1 MFDDLSSRL
10 ERVFKRLKGEGTVR
24 ERHLDETLQELRLA
38 LLQADV
44 SVEVVEDFCKRVR
57 EKALGAEV
65 AASLTPAQQIIA
77 LVSEELKELLGGQAQ
92 PLKLPQQKCGVV
104 LLVGLQ
110 GSGKTTSA
118 AKLALNLKNQGKVPI
133 LVSADFSRPAARE
146 QLAVLG
152 EQVGVKV
159 HPGVEDGAVASARAA
174 AKEAALRGYDALI
187 VDSAGRLHV
196 DEQLMDELRDI
207 VKELKPVETLFVGD
221 SMTGQDAVRSAK
233 AFDEAVPLT
242 GIVLTKL
249 DGDAR
254 GGAALSMAKATGK
267 AVRFAGVGEK
277 PEDFQLFAPDR
288 MVSRLLGMGDV
299 LSLIEKVQ
307 ASVDPKK
314 AAETLKKVKRGELT
328 LEDFKEQLVQMRKL
342 GSMESVLEM
351 LPGGKKLAGNLNVDE
366 RWSVHAEAIINSMT
380 KRERTHFKIVDAS
393 RKRRIAKGAGRPLSE
408 VNRLLK
414 SFKQAKQVH
423 AKMMKAGGKGG
434 MRMPGLPGMPFGR

>member
-1 MFDDLSSRL
+1 LFDDLSSRL
-10 ERVFKRLKGEGTVR
+10 DRVFKRLKGEGTVR

-44 SVEVVEDFCKRVR
+44 SLEVVTDFCARVR
-57 EKALGAEV
+57 ERALGADV
-65 AASLTPAQQIIA
+65 AASLSPAQQIISIVRDE
-77 LVSEELKELLGGQAQ
+77 LVELLGGKEK
-92 PLKLPQQKCGVV
+92 PLKLPQQKCGVI

-118 AKLALNLKNQGKVPI
+118 AKLALNLKKQGKVPM

-152 EQVGVKV
+152 DQVGVKV
-159 HPGVEDGAVASARAA
+159 HPGVDGGAVASAKQA

-196 DEQLMDELRDI
+196 DDALMDELREL
-207 VKELKPVETLFVGD
+207 VKAVKPVETLFVGD
-221 SMTGQDAVRSAK
+221 AMTGQDAVRSAQ
-233 AFDEAVPLT
+233 AFDEAVPVT

-249 DGDAR
+249 DGDSR

-267 AVRFAGVGEK
+267 PVRFAGIGEK

-299 LSLIEKVQ
+299 LTLIEKVQ
-307 ASVDPKK
+307 SAVDPAK
-314 AAETLKKVKRGELT
+314 AAETLKKAKRGELT
-328 LEDFKEQLVQMRKL
+328 LADFRDQLRQLRKM
-342 GSMESVLEM
+342 GSMESLLEM
-351 LPGGKKLAGNLNVDE
+351 MPGGKKLAGNLNVDE

-380 KRERTHFKIVDAS
+380 LGERDNYKRVDS
-393 RKRRIAKGAGRPLSE
+393 RRKRRIARGAGRPLSE

-414 SFKQAKQVH
+414 SFKQAKQMH
-423 AKMMKAGGKGG
+423 KKMLSGGGK
-434 MRMPGLPGMPFGR
+434 RMPGLPQGMPFPR